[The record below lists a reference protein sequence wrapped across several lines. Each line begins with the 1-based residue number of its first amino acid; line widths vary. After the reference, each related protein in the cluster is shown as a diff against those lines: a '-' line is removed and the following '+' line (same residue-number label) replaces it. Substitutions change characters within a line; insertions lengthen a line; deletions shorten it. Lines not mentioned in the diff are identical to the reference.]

1 MSPGPKARLLLAG
14 SPSLFMAVALTTAT
28 FNAGAGWPGC
38 PGNGWALAEG
48 RAYFY
53 CHVADWI
60 AAALGRPRTG
70 TRDPPSRFEALER
83 GEGALVWVEGEP
95 GIGKSALVA
104 EALTAANQPGWDVGW
119 GMADKLTERLPL
131 RVMKDCL
138 QVRLSSPDPRR
149 AHAANLLRSRTLG
162 LLSDGDALIVWHQLA
177 TSIDQLRLLL
187 IATCRSPSRRPEV
200 QQLRAAVVRRGG
212 AVITLGPL
220 AETDVAALV
229 TDMIGAPPGDALRRL
244 TARAAGNPL
253 YVRELVDAL
262 VREHSYPSVSW
273 PALLVHGVAA
283 LIAGRR
289 EQRTAAGQHLRQ
301 GLALPTQNL
310 GDRENQDF
318 LVAAR
323 ALALEQGGETGQAM
337 LRLAEILPRRDGEMT
352 LT

>member
-1 MSPGPKARLLLAG
+1 MSPPKARLLLAG

-149 AHAANLLRSRTLG
+149 AHAANLLRSRGRLDGTAGTALRRRHADRP
-162 LLSDGDALIVWHQLA
+162 DGDVLIVWHQLA

-212 AVITLGPL
+212 AVITLGAL

-229 TDMIGAPPGDALRRL
+229 TDLIRAPPGDALRRL

-262 VREHSYPSVSW
+262 VRDAYSYPSVELAC
-273 PALLVHGVAA
+273 PAGARCGGAHCRPPGTADRSRPA
-283 LIAGRR
+283 PSRGPGSANPEPRR
-289 EQRTAAGQHLRQ
+289 
-301 GLALPTQNL
+301 P
-310 GDRENQDF
+310 REP
-318 LVAAR
+318 
-323 ALALEQGGETGQAM
+323 G
-337 LRLAEILPRRDGEMT
+337 LPRRRRRWR
-352 LT
+352 